1 MSVPENLDET
11 NSFLDLDNGGKRTL
25 LPAIAR
31 GYLGEFKKPIS
42 HHKKSGLLGN
52 YKDLLAWE
60 KEQKALKKAQRGPR
74 KPLKQVLL
82 EALKRLF

>member
-1 MSVPENLDET
+1 MSIPEKLDET
-11 NSFLDLDNGGKRTL
+11 NSFLDIDNGGKRTL

-31 GYLGEFKKPIS
+31 GDLGEIKRRESPPADFC
-42 HHKKSGLLGN
+42 LLGN

-74 KPLKQVLL
+74 KPLKQVLM